1 MELLAMCHMIL
12 FLPFFALPVFWLFP
26 FPIAMSIYVI
36 ILGLSILLYYKI
48 FMAMRMDPL
57 LGKEAMLGKI
67 GIVIKDIN
75 PEGKIMYAA
84 EIWSAYAKGK
94 KFSVGDKVVI
104 KDFWRMQVL
113 VQEIPEKSR

>member
-1 MELLAMCHMIL
+1 
-12 FLPFFALPVFWLFP
+12 
-26 FPIAMSIYVI
+26 MSIYVI

-67 GIVIKDIN
+67 GIVIKDIY
-75 PEGKIMYAA
+75 PEGKIIYAA
-84 EIWSAYAKGK
+84 EIWSACAKGK

-104 KDFWRMQVL
+104 KDFWGMQVL
-113 VQEIPEKSR
+113 VQEIPAESR